1 MKKRLTNKLKI
12 KLLNNNQQLD
22 VASED
27 NQHNNR
33 QIDYQKSN

>member
-22 VASED
+22 VANED

-33 QIDYQKSN
+33 